1 MGALIESRVFSFFFS
16 FLSSLNNSHKYAL
29 LEIVSSRIK
38 KCDEEV
44 HFMNKSGWSIGN
56 VVFLQKMYRVSK
68 ELIHVCAKEVQGRAG
83 SWLIGV

>member
-16 FLSSLNNSHKYAL
+16 FLSLLNNSHKYAL

-44 HFMNKSGWSIGN
+44 HFTNKRK
-56 VVFLQKMYRVSK
+56 VDDQLEMFFCRKCTEFLKN
-68 ELIHVCAKEVQGRAG
+68 
-83 SWLIGV
+83 